1 MILLSHLLDLHTPVY
16 GNSTGLILKSNKTL
30 KNGDSCNTIEIGL
43 SNHLGT
49 HVDCP
54 NHFYEDGL
62 KITDYS
68 KDFWQ
73 CSSVQVLRHDLRAG
87 ELCDNGHLDI
97 AWDKSEKNTTA
108 EMVVFVSGWYK
119 RRRED
124 IYWREPP
131 GFIPETYFWLLQKFP
146 FIRFFGFDLIS
157 LSSFA
162 HREIGREAH
171 KVFLNGKHPILPV
184 EDMDLSSMETNDLN
198 SILVSPLFIKGADA
212 APCTVWGNFI

>member
-1 MILLSHLLDLHTPVY
+1 MLLSYLLCSGTPSY
-16 GNSTGLILKSNKTL
+16 GNSSDFVLKKRMDIEKDDT
-30 KNGDSCNTIEIGL
+30 CNTFEFSM

-62 KITDYS
+62 KITDYPGN
-68 KDFWQ
+68 FWQ
-73 CSSVQVLRHDLRAG
+73 CHSVQVLRHDIPAG
-87 ELCDNGHLDI
+87 ELCDTGHLDI

-131 GFIPETYFWLLQKFP
+131 GFVPETYFWLLQKFP
-146 FIRFFGFDLIS
+146 CIRFFGFDLIS

-162 HREIGREAH
+162 HRGIGREAH
-171 KVFLNGKHPILPV
+171 KVFLNGKHPILPL
-184 EDMDLSSMETNDLN
+184 EDMDLSSIETNDLN
-198 SILVSPLFIKGADA
+198 SILISPLFIKGADA